1 MMNLETYFIIV
12 TILRCLGQVF
22 RRSNGKLLFERDIKI
37 SLFGNSI
44 LVNVLK
50 SNLLTVI
57 FTKRLLT
64 QKTTWITEVNSNTYS
79 QPKDIF
85 IRSNTPIY
93 SKRIMIII
101 VKKCSIRTGTTTE
114 MSIPIML
121 TQLVTTT
128 TMNMKITR
136 PIVILVMM
144 QVIWGYCR
152 VETNGVN
159 SKWVIGDFIICG
171 LICLWKWDISIS
183 CSKWSA

>member
-1 MMNLETYFIIV
+1 MNL
-12 TILRCLGQVF
+12 
-22 RRSNGKLLFERDIKI
+22 
-37 SLFGNSI
+37 
-44 LVNVLK
+44 LK
-50 SNLLTVI
+50 SNNLITVI
-57 FTKRLLT
+57 FIKRLLT

-79 QPKDIF
+79 RPKDIF

-93 SKRIMIII
+93 SKRIMITI
-101 VKKCSIRTGTTTE
+101 VKKCSIRTGTTTTE

-136 PIVILVMM
+136 PMVILQVMM

-183 CSKWSA
+183 CSKWLDSMKLWSIFSRGNLISIIKSFLSCL